1 MLGSVCEIEE
11 IEFKDYFENGEKG
24 IEKCFEKL
32 NNYYDSKLLK
42 SIKRLLNYRERTSI
56 DEIYKNLDSFKS
68 EMIKDEE

>member
-1 MLGSVCEIEE
+1 MMRSICEIEE

-56 DEIYKNLDSFKS
+56 D
-68 EMIKDEE
+68 